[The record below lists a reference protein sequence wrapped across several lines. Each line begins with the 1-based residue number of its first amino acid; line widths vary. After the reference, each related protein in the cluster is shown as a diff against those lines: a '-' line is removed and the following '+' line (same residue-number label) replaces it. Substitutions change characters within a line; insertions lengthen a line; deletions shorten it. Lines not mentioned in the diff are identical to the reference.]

1 MMQTALEKRILK
13 NKYLVHPENGIFFS
27 TTERKELASR
37 DRTWRG
43 LTCTLPGERRPSEG
57 YVLYDSNSVT
67 VWKRQKYGDRK
78 RSVVA
83 RVRGGAMQRW
93 SAEEF

>member
-1 MMQTALEKRILK
+1 MEYSSALKKR
-13 NKYLVHPENGIFFS
+13 N
-27 TTERKELASR
+27 ELASH
-37 DRTWRG
+37 DKTWRR
-43 LTCTLPGERRPSEG
+43 LTCTLPSERSQSEG

-67 VWKRQKYGDRK
+67 VWKRQKYGDRR

-83 RVRGGAMQRW
+83 GVRGGAMQRW